1 MKKTGILLMLAG
13 LLFAAQTVSAQKSR
27 SNARTDSL
35 NNSILKEY
43 SKKIVEAEQLR
54 IADSIKKTELEAQF
68 NSLKT
73 TDNLKKEELQ
83 KQLQDLKDKET
94 NRLAKK
100 KLQIDSL
107 RHTAKAFPVYGFFK
121 DTLFSIYSK
130 QGIFSAKQRAEAISS
145 RINQLADVFG
155 FASDSLKI
163 IELETTIDIVNGETI
178 IMSIS
183 ENDAIWNNSSKMGL
197 AEMYRNIIGKAVMKY
212 QSETSI
218 VTLAKEIGLALL
230 VLAITGV
237 LIFYTRKLFRWSAV
251 KINQQEGKRIKG
263 ILIKDYTLFDA
274 RRQVK
279 VLMVANTI
287 LKWFIWLL
295 IIYIAL
301 PILFGI
307 FPWTKHLAQTLFGF
321 VLNPIKKIAIAFWDY
336 VPNLITIIII
346 IIVFRYVSKGIRFL
360 KTEIEQGNL
369 KLPGFYPDW
378 ASPTYQ
384 IIRVL
389 LYAFLIVVL
398 FPYLPGSDS
407 PVFKG
412 VSVFLGFLFTFGS
425 AGSLSNI
432 MAGLVLTY
440 MRVFKIGDRVK
451 IGEVVGDV
459 IEKSLLVTRIRTV
472 KNEIISVPN
481 STVMNSHT
489 VNYSSDAPEKGLII
503 HTTVTI
509 GYDTP
514 WRDMHQALIDAALR
528 TELILKEPTPFVLQ
542 TSLDDFYV
550 SYQINAYIKEPNK
563 QVVIYS
569 DLHQNIQDTCNERG
583 IEILSPHY
591 RSARDGNITSIPAN
605 YLSKDY
611 KAPSFNIKVRQDSGE
626 NKTT

>member
-407 PVFKG
+407 PVFRG